1 MILDFKL
8 LLGGVKSELL
18 QQNFIKDDGILVKII
33 NLSCLYEFNDYSW
46 FFYVGGFD
54 GIDSVPKKLQ
64 SCS

>member
-33 NLSCLYEFNDYSW
+33 NLSCLYEFNDYS
-46 FFYVGGFD
+46 
-54 GIDSVPKKLQ
+54 
-64 SCS
+64 